1 MILITYANNETLEFS
16 TVSTAEMCTLSLL
29 LSGIEA
35 LGIRCNDASDLNR
48 LQDYIAGIQQSINL
62 RR

>member
-48 LQDYIAGIQQSINL
+48 LQDYIAGIQ
-62 RR
+62 